1 MFEKFPKLEKYTK
14 RGFDSLLLYFGY
26 NIDYMK
32 NLEKPE
38 PEKQSP
44 NCYMTL
50 STQELN
56 KICIKFLMFAFKNSK
71 IQGHTDT
78 HIFTHVRV

>member
-1 MFEKFPKLEKYTK
+1 
-14 RGFDSLLLYFGY
+14 
-26 NIDYMK
+26 MK

-78 HIFTHVRV
+78 HIFTHVRVWSVQF

>member
-14 RGFDSLLLYFGY
+14 RGFDSLFLYFVY
-26 NIDYMK
+26 DIDYMK